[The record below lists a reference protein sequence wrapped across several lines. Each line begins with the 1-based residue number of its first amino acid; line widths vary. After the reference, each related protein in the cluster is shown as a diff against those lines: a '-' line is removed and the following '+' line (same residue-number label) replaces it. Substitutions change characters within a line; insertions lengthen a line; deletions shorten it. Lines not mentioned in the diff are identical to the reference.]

1 MDRGGFGPDHR
12 GDRGPPSRAGDQD
25 EPCCDL
31 PILAK
36 ARADTKKKT
45 IRAVEQTRE
54 DVAEARGEWRDGQ
67 RKLKLEQ
74 LVFVDETWTSTN
86 MVPRY
91 GRGPKGKRVEGS
103 APHGHW
109 LTTTF
114 MAALRHDRIDAPCV
128 FDGPINGDCFK
139 AWTTQ
144 QLAPTL
150 RPGDIVIVDN
160 LSSHKVAGVKE
171 TIEACGATLLY
182 LPPYSPDLN
191 PIEQVFAKLKHLLRK
206 ARPRTAENLN
216 KVIGRLLDLFSS
228 GECRNY
234 IRNAGYGSI

>member
-1 MDRGGFGPDHR
+1 
-12 GDRGPPSRAGDQD
+12 
-25 EPCCDL
+25 
-31 PILAK
+31 
-36 ARADTKKKT
+36 
-45 IRAVEQTRE
+45 
-54 DVAEARGEWRDGQ
+54 
-67 RKLKLEQ
+67 
-74 LVFVDETWTSTN
+74 

-150 RPGDIVIVDN
+150 RPGDVVIMDN
-160 LSSHKVAGVKE
+160 LGCHKSPKVREA
-171 TIEACGATLLY
+171 IEAAGARLR
-182 LPPYSPDLN
+182 
-191 PIEQVFAKLKHLLRK
+191 HLRQG
-206 ARPRTAENLN
+206 ARSVSGYAGDSSQPQARF
-216 KVIGRLLDLFSS
+216 LDHS
-228 GECRNY
+228 G
-234 IRNAGYGSI
+234 

>member
-1 MDRGGFGPDHR
+1 
-12 GDRGPPSRAGDQD
+12 
-25 EPCCDL
+25 
-31 PILAK
+31 
-36 ARADTKKKT
+36 
-45 IRAVEQTRE
+45 
-54 DVAEARGEWRDGQ
+54 
-67 RKLKLEQ
+67 
-74 LVFVDETWTSTN
+74 

-103 APHGHW
+103 APHGHR

-114 MAALRHDRIDAPCV
+114 MAALRHERIDAPCV

-139 AWTTQ
+139 AWTKQ

-182 LPPYSPDLN
+182 LSPYSPDLD
-191 PIEQVFAKLKHLLRK
+191 PIEQVFARLKHLLRK
-206 ARPRTAENLN
+206 VPPRTAENLN

-234 IRNAGYGSI
+234 IRNAKYGSI